1 MNSLHSRSANSSG
14 TSTVMD
20 AAMAAMAPPSISTRS
35 RTSTGEPL
43 GGVSPLCRFLTTGAG
58 AAISQIF
65 AAPDGTEARR
75 RLHAVVATLER
86 SAAKVALLLEAAEE
100 DLLAHMAF
108 PAEHWSKLRST
119 NPLERLSREIGR
131 RSDVVGIY
139 PNDAALIRL
148 AGALLLEQNEWL
160 IGRRYLSVESL
171 SRLYEMLG
179 PEPQER
185 RVVPVQATRKEIAL
199 ASP

>member
-43 GGVSPLCRFLTTGAG
+43 GGVSPLCRFLTTAAG

-65 AAPDGTEARR
+65 AAPDAAEARR
-75 RLHAVVATLER
+75 
-86 SAAKVALLLEAAEE
+86 
-100 DLLAHMAF
+100 
-108 PAEHWSKLRST
+108 
-119 NPLERLSREIGR
+119 
-131 RSDVVGIY
+131 
-139 PNDAALIRL
+139 
-148 AGALLLEQNEWL
+148 
-160 IGRRYLSVESL
+160 
-171 SRLYEMLG
+171 LYETLG
-179 PEPQER
+179 PAPPER